1 MRFPRALSAV
11 LAAALALS
19 ACGGSGDKKSSG
31 PNGLEKTDL
40 KVGIIPIADA
50 AAVPI
55 AVNKG
60 YFKAEGLN
68 VKMEPIQGG
77 AVGNQ
82 RLMAGSLDIT
92 MTNYVSAF
100 LAREKGTMIKIVAD
114 AAEARPDLFPLVVTK
129 DSPIKSVADLKG
141 KKIAVNTLRNVGE
154 LAVVSTLK
162 LNDVDAKDVHF
173 VEYGFP
179 EMAGALQKGAVDA
192 AWITEPFLTS
202 GRAKFG
208 LRTIADT
215 MTGATANLPMAGW
228 GVTEKFAKQNP
239 HTIAAFQRAIAKAQ
253 QLAASN
259 RPELNQTI
267 TGYAKIDPQLV
278 KIITLPGYPITL
290 NPARIQRVPDLMAR
304 FGYLKQSTD
313 AKSALATTSG

>member
-19 ACGGSGDKKSSG
+19 ACGGSGDKHSG
-31 PNGLEKTDL
+31 GKNGLEKTDL
-40 KVGIIPIADA
+40 KVGIIPIADS

-68 VKMEPIQGG
+68 VKFEPIQGG
-77 AVGNQ
+77 AIGTQ
-82 RLMAGSLDIT
+82 RLMAGSLDVT
-92 MTNYVSAF
+92 LSNYVSVF
-100 LAREKGTMIKIVAD
+100 LARDKGTMVKVIAD
-114 AAEARPDLFPLVVTK
+114 AAEARPDLFPIVVPK

-141 KKIAVNTLRNVGE
+141 KRIAVNTLKNVAE

-173 VEYGFP
+173 VEFAFP
-179 EMAGALQKGAVDA
+179 EMPAALQKGAADA
-192 AWITEPFLTS
+192 ALLTEPFLTG
-202 GRAKFG
+202 GRAKLG
-208 LRTIADT
+208 LRTIADS
-215 MTGATANLPMAGW
+215 MTGATANLPIAGW
-228 GVTEKFAKQNP
+228 EVSEKFTKQNP
-239 HTIAAFQRAIAKAQ
+239 HTVAAFQRAIARAQ
-253 QLAASN
+253 RDAASN

-290 NPARIQRVPDLMAR
+290 NPTRIQRVPDLMVR
-304 FGYLKQSTD
+304 FGYLKQTMD
-313 AKSALATTSG
+313 AKAALATQSG